1 MNKRIDIKAHI
12 LSLYVL
18 SLSRKEESVMKMKL
32 MVHRIHNMLVLSD
45 LLARRQI
52 RQQQEKRRK
61 EVVIRTVREKDVP
74 GWIRDK
80 FR

>member
-1 MNKRIDIKAHI
+1 
-12 LSLYVL
+12 
-18 SLSRKEESVMKMKL
+18 MKVKL
-32 MVHRIHNMLVLSD
+32 MARRIHNMWVLSD

-52 RQQQEKRRK
+52 RESENKRRK